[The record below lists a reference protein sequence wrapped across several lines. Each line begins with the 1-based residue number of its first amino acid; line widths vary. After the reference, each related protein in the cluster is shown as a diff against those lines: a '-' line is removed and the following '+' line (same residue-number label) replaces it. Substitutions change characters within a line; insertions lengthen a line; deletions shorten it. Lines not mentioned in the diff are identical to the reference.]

1 MTEDAEEAATGGAA
15 AAAAAAATVNGAAA
29 QQAEQQAEQ
38 QPQPQQAAEQQG
50 QQDQQAA
57 EACNGSEAGPLAEQE
72 VGSVQ
77 LGLRARGVG
86 SRGER
91 YRIHYMTIGP
101 VEGFGG

>member
-50 QQDQQAA
+50 QQAA